1 MLILFKEKK
10 KKCEARTLTFPALR
24 NHVRTEGS
32 CPPTPWFTCRRPSAR
47 DAVFVPSH
55 PCSFAPA
62 SAERGRVTSFDG
74 PVWQA
79 PRWLGQSRLLLS
91 ESSAVRGG
99 CVCFSA
105 PPGRALKFTLIPCRW
120 IPAHVQP
127 FLRLRQVRRTGPRL
141 RGRVR
146 AGVGEEG
153 GESPSP
159 CGHRR

>member
-10 KKCEARTLTFPALR
+10 KKCEARTLTFPTLR

-55 PCSFAPA
+55 PYSFAPA

-105 PPGRALKFTLIPCRW
+105 PPGPCVEVHAHPVQVDPCPRPALSETK
-120 IPAHVQP
+120 
-127 FLRLRQVRRTGPRL
+127 
-141 RGRVR
+141 
-146 AGVGEEG
+146 AGTEDRPTAQR
-153 GESPSP
+153 PSAS
-159 CGHRR
+159 RSR